1 MKSLDAPG
9 FLAWLDEEAAK
20 PSKLIKSNY
29 TRFGINL
36 EEEVERILKKLNFN

>member
-1 MKSLDAPG
+1 MKSLGATG
-9 FLAWLDEEAAK
+9 FLTWLDEESVK